1 VEEYDSLHLRI
12 RVSFEAP
19 RVGLRTKGAR
29 LTVNATLSV
38 QTPHAGVVVLQLNR
52 PERLNA
58 INHVMV
64 GELKETLTA
73 LAADTSVHAVVI
85 TGAGRGFCSGIDMRD
100 FGPAIP
106 EATAPAIDRLRFQ
119 ERMAALPRAI
129 RDMPQPVIAAVN
141 GPCVGAGL
149 ALCLAA
155 DIRICSTAATFG
167 NAAILLGLSGAE
179 MGMSYFLP
187 RIVGASVAADWMLTG
202 RTVSAEEADRR
213 GLVSELVEPTEL
225 FARALEIASRIAELA
240 PLGVQLTKRAVQ
252 VNTDAAGLE
261 SALEL
266 ENRNQVL
273 SHATEEAAA
282 RRQAWSS

>member
-1 VEEYDSLHLRI
+1 VEEYDSPHLRI
-12 RVSFEAP
+12 RVS
-19 RVGLRTKGAR
+19 KGAR
-29 LTVNATLSV
+29 LTVNKTLSV

-64 GELKETLTA
+64 GELKETL
-73 LAADTSVHAVVI
+73 AAVSADASVHAVVI

-149 ALCLAA
+149 ALCLAS
-155 DIRICSTAATFG
+155 DIRMCSTAAIFG
-167 NAAILLGLSGAE
+167 NGAILLGLSGAE

-187 RIVGASVAADWMLTG
+187 RIVGASAAADWMLTG
-202 RTVSAEEADRR
+202 RMVSAEEADRR
-213 GLVSELVEPTEL
+213 GLVSELVDPAEL
-225 FARALEIASRIAELA
+225 FQRALETASRIAELA

-252 VNTDAAGLE
+252 INTDAAGLE

-282 RRQAWSS
+282 RRQTWSS

>member
-1 VEEYDSLHLRI
+1 MVE
-12 RVSFEAP
+12 
-19 RVGLRTKGAR
+19 
-29 LTVNATLSV
+29 TLSV
-38 QTPHAGVVVLQLNR
+38 QKPRAGVAVLQLSR

-58 INHVMV
+58 INEVMV
-64 GELKETLTA
+64 GELKRTLTG
-73 LAADTSVHAVVI
+73 LAADETINAVVV

-100 FGPAIP
+100 FGPGTL

-119 ERMAALPRAI
+119 ETMASLPQAI

-179 MGMSYFLP
+179 MGMSYYLP
-187 RIVGASVAADWMLTG
+187 RIVGVGVATDWMLTG
-202 RTVSAEEADRR
+202 RTVSATEADRR
-213 GLVSELVEPTEL
+213 GLVSQLVPPEELL
-225 FARALEIASRIAELA
+225 DRALEIAAQIAELT

-252 VNTDAAGLE
+252 VNTDTAGLR

-273 SHATEEAAA
+273 SHATDEAAA
-282 RRQAWSS
+282 RRQKWSSS

>member
-1 VEEYDSLHLRI
+1 
-12 RVSFEAP
+12 
-19 RVGLRTKGAR
+19 
-29 LTVNATLSV
+29 LTVNEALSV

-52 PERLNA
+52 PKRLNA
-58 INHVMV
+58 INDVMV
-64 GELKETLTA
+64 GELKETLA
-73 LAADTSVHAVVI
+73 VLAADTSAKVVVI

-100 FGPAIP
+100 FGPDIP

-119 ERMAALPRAI
+119 ERMASLPQAI
-129 RDMPQPVIAAVN
+129 RDIPQPVIAAVN

-149 ALCLAA
+149 ALSLAA

-202 RTVSAEEADRR
+202 RIVSAEEADRR
-213 GLVSELVEPTEL
+213 GLVSELVEAPLLVE
-225 FARALEIASRIAELA
+225 RALEIASGIAELA
-240 PLGVQLTKRAVQ
+240 PLGVQLTKRAIQ

-282 RRQAWSS
+282 RRQTWSSTSK